1 MIRKKQLKIE
11 LAAVFRAN
19 RLLHDTIA
27 EKQNKLLMLALE
39 KADLL
44 DTCDYLTRELDEA
57 RSQNYAYADAQTGDD
72 RPNRKKLTKSEVEE
86 IREMKRN
93 GSTQSVLA
101 EIFDVNP
108 ATISRIIR
116 GQYHKK

>member
-11 LAAVFRAN
+11 LAAVLKAN

-27 EKQNKLLMLALE
+27 EQQTKISMLALE

-44 DTCDYLTRELDEA
+44 DACDYLTRVLDEVPEEA
-57 RSQNYAYADAQTGDD
+57 GPQTGDG